1 MAIDARIALGVQPV
15 QQQPNMLAQ
24 YAQVMGIKAAQQEME
39 GNNALREA
47 YASGGDLNDPAFR
60 QRVMA
65 ANPKVGSQLIKTN
78 AETGKLQNEAVLKRI
93 ELSREMLTG
102 VNTPED
108 YLAWHESNHKDPV
121 LGGYLNQRGVTA
133 EQSRAKIM
141 AALNTPG
148 GLEKLKR
155 ESALGAGKLQ
165 QELMQTE
172 RSVQVA
178 GIGAAAGNRN
188 ATVTEQRFALEKA
201 EQENIARILRGEPP
215 VATGAAPAV
224 PMASGG
230 GVAPMTGGGG
240 APVVAPMSGAAP
252 TNALVPNVAP
262 VTSGTPA
269 PVETATQPNVNALNA
284 PPAATVAPNVNALTA
299 NALPP
304 QIAQLQTQISQLI
317 SSGSPKAIAAADA
330 LIKQHNLLMP
340 TRQIVQNTKGE
351 FNAIDQRAGS
361 STPVLNAEGKQL
373 VGKLPP
379 EQFESEYK
387 KIVGKSAAERD
398 VALVTSA
405 NAARENLPKL
415 YETLDQIK
423 TSDAITGFG
432 ANVIKNIEAARAKF
446 ANDIKSGK
454 KVADTE
460 ILDAMLGSDVFPMI
474 QSLGIGARGM
484 DTPAEREYLRGVMT
498 GTITMNRET
507 LIKLT
512 EIRKNL
518 AERAIDLYNDAG
530 ARGKLDK
537 FFETQSDK
545 FDFIY
550 PPQYIPK
557 TTTPQS
563 GGSVRV
569 TLPDG
574 RSVTLPNAD
583 AAAKF
588 KKDAGIQ

>member
-1 MAIDARIALGVQPV
+1 
-15 QQQPNMLAQ
+15 MLAQ

-39 GNNALREA
+39 GNNALRDA

-65 ANPKVGSQLIKTN
+65 ANPRVGSQLIKTN

-133 EQSRAKIM
+133 EQSRAKII
-141 AALNTPG
+141 AALNSPG

-155 ESALGAGKLQ
+155 ESALGATTLQ
-165 QELMQTE
+165 KELMQTE

-188 ATVTEQRFALEKA
+188 ATVNEQRFALEKA

-215 VATGAAPAV
+215 VATSGAPVAP
-224 PMASGG
+224 MIGGGG
-230 GVAPMTGGGG
+230 GVAPMFGGGG
-240 APVVAPMSGAAP
+240 ALVVAPMSSPAP
-252 TNALVPNVAP
+252 VGGGVAPVNALAPNVAP

-269 PVETATQPNVNALNA
+269 PVETTAQSNVNALNV
-284 PPAATVAPNVNALTA
+284 PPAATVAPNVNALTT

-351 FNAIDQRAGS
+351 FNAIDQRTGS

-405 NAARENLPKL
+405 NAAKENLPKL

-498 GTITMNRET
+498 GTITMNREA

-537 FFETQSDK
+537 FFETQGDK
-545 FDFIY
+545 FDFMY